1 MNPGTN
7 QVDMDQQQEEAPTSN
22 FQPNASHR
30 GDTDPADAGSH
41 AGEEGQQQMGSAL
54 RDHPAPS

>member
-1 MNPGTN
+1 
-7 QVDMDQQQEEAPTSN
+7 MDQQQEEAPTSN